1 MDFWVIECKP
11 NHIFTLM
18 YLYYYFPHICS
29 CALST
34 LFIFCMNYPGID
46 KPDVR
51 YVMHYSMPKSITH
64 YYQESGRAGR
74 DGDKADC
81 ILFYAY
87 KDKKVLEMMI
97 RKSSTDPFGAATRK
111 KIDQLYSCLR
121 YCENEFLCRRTMQ
134 LEFFGETFDRVHC
147 NKTCDNCRDGKL
159 AEKRDMSD
167 LGRTILQLLSDV
179 QSQKNRGGVTLVALT
194 MLLKGSKAQTY
205 TKFLDTSRLRG
216 YGAAS
221 KYSAADIERIM
232 HSLVFETYLV
242 EISEENGSGFNS
254 DYVQEGEKAPLLVR
268 RQVKFEVEFPK
279 DPPKPKDATA
289 GKKKAAKKSTTKSA
303 STKKSGKKKA
313 AAAGKGKKK
322 KATKVSKT
330 TAASTSDF
338 VISDEDDIEDDE
350 GDDEFEDPAFDRKVG
365 AKSKSP
371 EKTVLPKQQTEMLM
385 ERIKKLLSMWADE
398 ERMSGN
404 NVYCK

>member
-1 MDFWVIECKP
+1 M
-11 NHIFTLM
+11 
-18 YLYYYFPHICS
+18 CS
-29 CALST
+29 FALST
-34 LFIFCMNYPGID
+34 LFIFSMNYPGID

-134 LEFFGETFDRVHC
+134 LEFFGETFDRAHC
-147 NKTCDNCRDGKL
+147 NKTCDNCRNGKL

-179 QSQKNRGGVTLVALT
+179 QSQKNRGGVTLVTLT

-232 HSLVFETYLV
+232 HSLVFQNLII

-322 KATKVSKT
+322 KATKASKT

-338 VISDEDDIEDDE
+338 VISDEDDIE
-350 GDDEFEDPAFDRKVG
+350 DDEFEDPAFDRKVG

>member
-1 MDFWVIECKP
+1 MHTVHSHVPPSLYPFS
-11 NHIFTLM
+11 NHR
-18 YLYYYFPHICS
+18 
-29 CALST
+29 
-34 LFIFCMNYPGID
+34 PGID

-134 LEFFGETFDRVHC
+134 LEFFGETFDRARC
-147 NKTCDNCRDGKL
+147 NKTCDNCRNGKR

-167 LGRTILQLLSDV
+167 LGRTILQLLVDV
-179 QSQKNRGGVTLVALT
+179 QSQKSRGGGVTLVALT
-194 MLLKGSKAQTY
+194 MLLRGSKAQTY

-221 KYSAADIERIM
+221 KHSAADVERIM
-232 HSLVFETYLV
+232 HSLVFQSFLV

-279 DPPKPKDATA
+279 DPPKPKDATTT
-289 GKKKAAKKSTTKSA
+289 KKKAAKKSTATTSV
-303 STKKSGKKKA
+303 STKKSGKKK

-322 KATKVSKT
+322 KATKSSKS
-330 TAASTSDF
+330 AANTSDF
-338 VISDEDDIEDDE
+338 VISDDDIEDDE
-350 GDDEFEDPAFDRKVG
+350 GDDEFKDPAFDRKVG